1 MNPDPL
7 IGQSIRHYTILRQLG
22 SGGMGVV
29 YEAQD
34 GQLDRHIALKFLPPD
49 MARDSQVLERFQ
61 REARAASSLNHP
73 NICTIHTIEQ
83 HELQHFIVMELL
95 VGQTL
100 AERLR
105 GQPMDVA
112 TILPLAIQM
121 ADALESAHA
130 KGIVHR
136 DIKPANLFLT
146 DRGGLKILDFG
157 LAKIT
162 QGQTTQAA
170 DGGKTLAATDEL
182 TSPGSAVG
190 TISYMSP
197 EQARGQLVDARTD
210 LFSTGTVLYQMA
222 TGGLP
227 FPGDTS
233 AVIFDAI
240 LNREPQ
246 PAAEVNPALPLEFV
260 RILEKCLEKD
270 RTLRCQTATDLK
282 TDLNRLKR
290 NLESDR
296 NRTKAKIDSDSG
308 SHKQQRKSVAV
319 LYFENLGGSKED
331 EYLRDGITEDIITEL
346 SKIRG
351 LNVFSRPTVLAFRD
365 QPLTPLQ
372 VGQKLGAACVLT
384 GTLRR
389 SGARLRISAQLV
401 DAQTDFP
408 LWSERFDREM
418 KDVFEVQDEMARKIA
433 EALRVTLSPE
443 ELEAMAVKP
452 TENLQAYDLYLR
464 GKSYARRQT
473 RQDLEFALQ
482 MFENG
487 VAIDPSFALAYAA
500 SANACA
506 MLYYYSRDQRW
517 LERARE
523 ASGKA
528 VALRWDLP
536 EVQVSQAWVLYAA
549 ALYDEAVRMVKKA
562 IERKRDCEGA
572 YYLLC
577 RALFAAGRY
586 QEVLDLAEAAIEAS
600 GEDYNVYVPI
610 TNSLGALGKAEGA
623 RNMSHRLIA
632 ALENHLKQVPEDARA
647 RILLGGEYAHMAR
660 TDDALRELNMAVTL
674 RANEALIL
682 YNAACLY
689 CTLNRK
695 AEALETLRKAWGVGY
710 RDSGWAR
717 RDPDLQP
724 IHDDPEF
731 NLRLGEGAF
740 HRRICGRIQRP
751 PLEPFITH
759 LKALGPSILSFVCF
773 SNWSHSMSSSAVDI
787 CPPEPPPFS
796 RRSESSAAHS
806 LHLHAARAQ
815 GRLPQGRRDAARR
828 AQAHRHGERAP
839 DRNRRPSAGLCRL
852 AARCRKA
859 DRARLRP
866 LRRAAARS
874 AGRMAFAAL

>member
-1 MNPDPL
+1 MNPDTL
-7 IGQSIRHYTILRQLG
+7 IGQSLLHYTILRKLG

-34 GQLDRHIALKFLPPD
+34 GQLNRHVALKFLPQE
-49 MARDSQVLERFQ
+49 MARDSQLLERFQ
-61 REARAASSLNHP
+61 REARAASSLNNP
-73 NICTIHTIEQ
+73 NICTIHAIERD
-83 HELQHFIVMELL
+83 ELRHFIVMELL
-95 VGQTL
+95 EGQTL
-100 AERLR
+100 AEKMT
-105 GQPMDVA
+105 GQPMDVE
-112 TILPLAIQM
+112 ILLPLAIQI

-146 DRGGLKILDFG
+146 GRGQLKILVFG

-162 QGQTTQAA
+162 QGQTAQELDAGVTQTA
-170 DGGKTLAATDEL
+170 GHEL

-222 TGGLP
+222 TGTLP
-227 FPGDTS
+227 FQGDTS

-240 LNREPQ
+240 LNRDPR
-246 PAAEVNPALPLEFV
+246 PAAEVNPALPAEFV
-260 RILEKCLEKD
+260 RILEKCVEKD
-270 RTLRCQTATDLK
+270 RTLRCQTATELK
-282 TDLNRLKR
+282 TDLNRMKR
-290 NLESDR
+290 DLESNR
-296 NRTKAKIDSDSG
+296 NRAKAKIDSDSG
-308 SHKQQRKSVAV
+308 VHKQGKSVAV
-319 LYFENLGGSKED
+319 LYFENLSGAKED
-331 EYLRDGITEDIITEL
+331 EYLRDGITEDVITEL

-351 LNVFSRPTVLAFRD
+351 LKIFSRPTVLAFRD
-365 QPLTPLQ
+365 QAVTPQQ
-372 VGQKLGAACVLT
+372 VGQKLGAAYVLT

-389 SGARLRISAQLV
+389 SGARLRINAQLV
-401 DAQTDFP
+401 DAHTDFP

-443 ELEAMAVKP
+443 ELEALAVKP

-464 GKSYARRQT
+464 GKRYARRQT

-487 VAIDPSFALAYAA
+487 VAIDPNFALAYAA
-500 SANACA
+500 CANACA
-506 MLYYYSRDQRW
+506 MFYCNYSRDQVW
-517 LERARE
+517 VERARD

-549 ALYDEAVRMVKKA
+549 ALHDEAVRMVKKA

-586 QEVLDLAEAAIEAS
+586 QEVLDVAEIAIEAS

-610 TNSLGALGKAEGA
+610 VNSMGALGKTEGV
-623 RNMSHRLIA
+623 RNMVQRRIA

-647 RILLGGEYAHMAR
+647 RVLLGGDYARLGR
-660 TDDALRELNMAVTL
+660 TDDALRELNLALTL
-674 RANEALIL
+674 RANEASIL

-689 CTLNRK
+689 CDLNRR
-695 AEALETLRKAWGVGY
+695 AEALDALRKAWEAGF
-710 RDSGWAR
+710 RDAVWAR
-717 RDPDLQP
+717 RDPDLLML
-724 IHDDPEF
+724 HDDPEF
-731 NLRLGEGAF
+731 NRLY
-740 HRRICGRIQRP
+740 
-751 PLEPFITH
+751 
-759 LKALGPSILSFVCF
+759 
-773 SNWSHSMSSSAVDI
+773 
-787 CPPEPPPFS
+787 PETVT
-796 RRSESSAAHS
+796 
-806 LHLHAARAQ
+806 
-815 GRLPQGRRDAARR
+815 
-828 AQAHRHGERAP
+828 
-839 DRNRRPSAGLCRL
+839 
-852 AARCRKA
+852 
-859 DRARLRP
+859 
-866 LRRAAARS
+866 
-874 AGRMAFAAL
+874 

>member
-7 IGQSIRHYTILRQLG
+7 IGKSILHYTILRQLG

-34 GQLDRHIALKFLPPD
+34 GQLDRHVALKFLPPE
-49 MARDSQVLERFQ
+49 MARDSQLLERFQ

-83 HELQHFIVMELL
+83 YELQHFIVMELL
-95 VGQTL
+95 VGKTL
-100 AERLR
+100 AERMR
-105 GQPMDVA
+105 GQPMDVE
-112 TILPLAIQM
+112 TILPLAIQI

-146 DRGGLKILDFG
+146 DRGQLKILDFG

-170 DGGKTLAATDEL
+170 DGGRTLAAGDEL

-222 TGGLP
+222 TGSLP

-246 PAAEVNPALPLEFV
+246 PAAEINPALPLEFV
-260 RILEKCLEKD
+260 RILEKCIEKD

-282 TDLNRLKR
+282 TDLNRMKR
-290 NLESDR
+290 NLESNKSR
-296 NRTKAKIDSDSG
+296 AKAKTDSDSG
-308 SHKQQRKSVAV
+308 VQKQRKSVAV
-319 LYFENLGGSKED
+319 LYFENLSGSKED
-331 EYLRDGITEDIITEL
+331 EYLRDGITEDVITEL

-365 QPLTPLQ
+365 QALTPQQ

-401 DAQTDFP
+401 DARTDFP

-443 ELEAMAVKP
+443 ELEALAVKP

-487 VAIDPSFALAYAA
+487 VVIDPSFALAYAA

-506 MLYYYSRDQRW
+506 MLYYYSRDQMW

-549 ALYDEAVRMVKKA
+549 SLYDEAVRMVKKA
-562 IERKRDCEGA
+562 IERKRDSEGA

-577 RALFAAGRY
+577 RALFSAGRY
-586 QEVLDLAEAAIEAS
+586 QEVLDLAEAAIESS

-610 TNSLGALGKAEGA
+610 MNSMGALGKSEEE
-623 RNMSHRLIA
+623 RNMIQRRIG

-647 RILLGGEYAHMAR
+647 RILLGGDYARLAR
-660 TDDALRELNMAVTL
+660 TEDALRELKMAVTL

-695 AEALETLRKAWGVGY
+695 AEGLDALSKAWEVGY
-710 RDSGWAR
+710 RDAVWAR
-717 RDPDLQP
+717 RDPDLLTL
-724 IHDDPEF
+724 HDDPEF
-731 NLRLGEGAF
+731 NRMF
-740 HRRICGRIQRP
+740 
-751 PLEPFITH
+751 
-759 LKALGPSILSFVCF
+759 
-773 SNWSHSMSSSAVDI
+773 
-787 CPPEPPPFS
+787 PEP
-796 RRSESSAAHS
+796 AA
-806 LHLHAARAQ
+806 
-815 GRLPQGRRDAARR
+815 
-828 AQAHRHGERAP
+828 
-839 DRNRRPSAGLCRL
+839 
-852 AARCRKA
+852 
-859 DRARLRP
+859 
-866 LRRAAARS
+866 
-874 AGRMAFAAL
+874 